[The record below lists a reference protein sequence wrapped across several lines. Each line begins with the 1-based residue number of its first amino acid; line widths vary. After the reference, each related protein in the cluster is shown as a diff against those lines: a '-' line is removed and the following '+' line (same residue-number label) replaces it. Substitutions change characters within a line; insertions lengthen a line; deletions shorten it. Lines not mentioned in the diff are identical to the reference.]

1 MNALIFQYIQE
12 IHKQLKIRTLWLIA
26 GGALISFTVL
36 IVGMNFE
43 PKYETSVTIFADN
56 QNVIKP
62 LLEGQAAVTV
72 PRNERI
78 RIVQETMFAPRL
90 LDQVVKSTFGNQTIM
105 TGSDEMEEA
114 MTELRKTINL
124 SAPASN
130 YITIS
135 YSNVSPN
142 TSFKVVNKITSLF
155 VEESSQNKRAESK
168 SAYTFIDEQVK
179 SYKNQLVEAENKL
192 KAFEAANVDG
202 IDSQVNSSIANL
214 RTTIDEIAIDIDAE
228 EVKIAALEI
237 QLANETR
244 YANNDYNARVYRDRL
259 AQLESQLDTL
269 RLNYRDEHPD
279 VVDMQL
285 QIQDVKKTII
295 EVENASQNPIQGS
308 SDLTGE
314 RNLNPIYEDLSGL
327 LSEAKVTVKT
337 KRHRLAANQNR
348 LQEQYQRRVRV
359 AANQADLSELTRDY
373 SVTKNI
379 YEDLL
384 ERKERARIS
393 MTLDL
398 AGQGV
403 TYKILEPAIFPVL
416 PTGIRYFHFVVA
428 GLILGTILPL
438 GILIAFVLFDHR
450 IKFADQLNELFPGIV
465 LAVLPEEAV
474 KYQDWRWV
482 SVSFAA
488 VLVCY
493 TGAAFSFRY
502 LLS

>member
-1 MNALIFQYIQE
+1 MNALIFQHIKE
-12 IHKQLKIRTLWLIA
+12 FHKQLKIRMQWLIA
-26 GGALISFTVL
+26 GGALISFAVL
-36 IVGMNFE
+36 IAGINFKPE
-43 PKYETSVTIFADN
+43 YETSVTIFADN

-90 LDQVVKSTFGNQTIM
+90 LEQVVKATFGNQTIM

-114 MTELRKTINL
+114 MTELRKTITL

-135 YSNVSPN
+135 YSDVSSN

-155 VEESSQNKRAESK
+155 IEESAQNKRAESK
-168 SAYTFIDEQVK
+168 SAYTFIDAQVK
-179 SYKNQLVEAENKL
+179 SYKNQLVEAEKKL
-192 KAFEAANVDG
+192 KSFEAANVDG
-202 IDSQVNSSIANL
+202 IDTQVNTAIANL

-228 EVKIAALEI
+228 EVKIATLEL
-237 QLANETR
+237 QLADETR
-244 YANNDYNARVYRDRL
+244 YANYDYNARVFRDRL
-259 AQLESQLDTL
+259 AKHESELDTL
-269 RLNYRDEHPD
+269 RLNYHDEYPD
-279 VVDMQL
+279 VIEMQL
-285 QIQDVKKTII
+285 QIQDLKDTIVEI
-295 EVENASQNPIQGS
+295 ENASQNPRNYFF
-308 SDLTGE
+308 DLTGDHS
-314 RNLNPIYEDLSGL
+314 LNPIYEDLSGL
-327 LSEAKVTVKT
+327 LSEAKVAVKT
-337 KRHRLAANQNR
+337 KRHRLAANKIR
-348 LQEQYQRRVRV
+348 LQEEYERRARV
-359 AANQADLSELTRDY
+359 AENQADLSELTRDY

-403 TYKILEPAIFPVL
+403 TYKVLEPAIFPVL
-416 PTGIRYFHFVVA
+416 PTGIRYFHFVLA
-428 GLILGTILPL
+428 GPILGTILPL
-438 GILIAFVLFDHR
+438 GVLIAFIIIDSR
-450 IKFADQLNELFPGIV
+450 IKFADQLNELYPGIV

-474 KYQDWRWV
+474 KYPDWRWV
-482 SVSFAA
+482 SVSLTA

-493 TGAAFSFRY
+493 TGAAFFFRY

>member
-1 MNALIFQYIQE
+1 MNSLILQYLRE
-12 IHKQLKIRTLWLIA
+12 IHKQVRKKLLWLIA
-26 GGALISFTVL
+26 GGALVSFL
-36 IVGMNFE
+36 ILMIGMNFE
-43 PKYETSVTIFADN
+43 PKYETAVTIFADN

-62 LLEGQAAVTV
+62 LLEGQASITV
-72 PRNERI
+72 PKNERI

-90 LDQVVKSTFGNQTIM
+90 LDQVVKSTLNDQGAI

-114 MTELRKTINL
+114 MTKLRKEITL

-135 YSNVSPN
+135 YSHPDPS
-142 TSFKVVNKITSLF
+142 TSFKVVNKVTSLF
-155 VEESSQNKRAESK
+155 IEESAQNKRAESK

-202 IDSQVNSSIANL
+202 IDSQVNSSIAAL
-214 RTTIDEIAIDIDAE
+214 RTTIDEISIDIEAE
-228 EVKIAALEI
+228 EVRIAALEV

-244 YANNDYNARVYRDRL
+244 YAANNYNARVYRDRL
-259 AQLESQLDTL
+259 SKLESRLDTL

-279 VVDMQL
+279 IIDMRL
-285 QIQDVKKTII
+285 QIQDAKKTIV
-295 EVENASQNPIQGS
+295 EVEDASQNPQTGS

-314 RNLNPIYEDLSGL
+314 RILNPIYEELSGQ
-327 LSEAKVTVKT
+327 LSEAKVNVQT
-337 KRHRLAANQNR
+337 KRHRLAANENR

-403 TYKILEPAIFPVL
+403 TYKVLEPAIFPVL
-416 PTGIRYFHFVVA
+416 PTGIRFLHFVIA
-428 GLILGTILPL
+428 GPIF
-438 GILIAFVLFDHR
+438 GILIPLGMLITSIFFDHR
-450 IKFADQLNELFPGIV
+450 IKFSDQLNELFPGIV

-474 KYQDWRWV
+474 RYQNWRLV
-482 SVSFAA
+482 SAA
-488 VLVCY
+488 IVVVLVSY

-502 LLS
+502 LIS

>member
-1 MNALIFQYIQE
+1 M
-12 IHKQLKIRTLWLIA
+12 
-26 GGALISFTVL
+26 
-36 IVGMNFE
+36 
-43 PKYETSVTIFADN
+43 
-56 QNVIKP
+56 
-62 LLEGQAAVTV
+62 
-72 PRNERI
+72 
-78 RIVQETMFAPRL
+78 
-90 LDQVVKSTFGNQTIM
+90 
-105 TGSDEMEEA
+105 
-114 MTELRKTINL
+114 
-124 SAPASN
+124 
-130 YITIS
+130 
-135 YSNVSPN
+135 
-142 TSFKVVNKITSLF
+142 
-155 VEESSQNKRAESK
+155 
-168 SAYTFIDEQVK
+168 
-179 SYKNQLVEAENKL
+179 
-192 KAFEAANVDG
+192 
-202 IDSQVNSSIANL
+202 
-214 RTTIDEIAIDIDAE
+214 
-228 EVKIAALEI
+228 
-237 QLANETR
+237 
-244 YANNDYNARVYRDRL
+244 
-259 AQLESQLDTL
+259 
-269 RLNYRDEHPD
+269 
-279 VVDMQL
+279 
-285 QIQDVKKTII
+285 
-295 EVENASQNPIQGS
+295 
-308 SDLTGE
+308 TGE
-314 RNLNPIYEDLSGL
+314 RSLNPIYEDLSGL